1 MEPTTSTDP
10 TVHLSL
16 LGPGPQRRWTVALR
30 VFLAI
35 PHFLWL
41 GLVMFVALFAVAIG
55 WVCAIV
61 IGRLPTGIREFVA
74 KALRYQTRVMGYA
87 YYLMSDRYPPFSLSD
102 DDYAVE
108 LLVPPAGRLNR
119 AAVLFRFILVIPAMI
134 VAAIVGAGV
143 GIPLVVLW
151 LVTLVTGRMPRA
163 GFEAL
168 SAVLRYQMRT
178 YAFTWMVTSEY
189 PKALFGDG
197 DRAPGSAP
205 LDAPDATASGA
216 PASTVAPRI
225 TRLHLSKGG
234 KRLVVV
240 FLVLGVLSNVGSVA
254 SGNFNVTQS
263 DSALEAFEDIDAELG
278 DAARDYNRTA
288 QACAIEGGLPCLQD
302 ANADFADAVA
312 TFRADLADIAF
323 PATAFAQADLLDQR
337 SSELEDVLRE
347 LAVTEDPNEYQE
359 LVAELQVLVQQVSEE
374 EIALADALTT

>member
-1 MEPTTSTDP
+1 MEPTTSPDP

-30 VFLAI
+30 VILAI

-41 GLVMFVALFAVAIG
+41 WLVIVVASFAVAIG
-55 WVCAIV
+55 WVCAIF

-74 KALRYQTRVMGYA
+74 KALLYQSRVMGYG
-87 YYLMSDRYPPFSLSD
+87 YLLSDRYPPFSLSD

-108 LLVPPAGRLNR
+108 LLIPAAGRLNR
-119 AAVLFRFILVIPAMI
+119 AAVLFRAILVIPAMI
-134 VAAIVGAGV
+134 VAAIVGGGV

-178 YAFTWMVTSEY
+178 YAYTWMLTSEY
-189 PKALFGDG
+189 PKALFGDENV
-197 DRAPGSAP
+197 AMSATP
-205 LDAPDATASGA
+205 LDAP
-216 PASTVAPRI
+216 PASTPATPRI

-234 KRLVVV
+234 KRLVIA
-240 FLVLGVLSNVGSVA
+240 FLVLGVFSNVGSIA
-254 SGNFNVTQS
+254 TGNFNIAQS
-263 DSALEAFEDIDAELG
+263 DSALEEFEDIDAALG
-278 DAARDYNRTA
+278 QAALKYNEAA
-288 QACAIEGGLPCLQD
+288 QSCALDGGLPCLQE

-312 TFRADLADIAF
+312 TFREDLADIAF
-323 PATAFAQADLLDQR
+323 PAVAFAQADLLDQR
-337 SSELEDVLRE
+337 SSELEDLLRE
-347 LAVTEDPNEYQE
+347 LAATDDPGEYQS

-374 EIALADALTT
+374 EIALADSLSF